1 MSNKQNQ
8 KTENPTKISDEEID
22 RIDGIL
28 NQLDELMKQLPE
40 DYQQDYA
47 YEILDRLGV
56 EE

>member
-8 KTENPTKISDEEID
+8 KTEKVSEEEID
-22 RIDGIL
+22 RIDSVL
-28 NQLDELMKQLPE
+28 NQLDELMKQLPA